1 MIVVFAIRS
10 DSYDALERAK
20 PLEGMGQVA
29 LPLLPMPR
37 SAYAEVIAGPAR
49 RLEQAGGKLAIEP
62 RLTERLLAD
71 VEAGGGSDALPLLA
85 FTLEQLLLDYG
96 AAGALRLADY
106 AAFGGLRG
114 AIDAAVARAFVRA
127 DADPRLPKDRE
138 ARLTLLRRGLIPWLA
153 GIDPDSKSPRRNIAR
168 RSDIPPEAAP
178 LIGLLVEERLLSSD
192 TRAERDQATGKET
205 RAATIEPTHEA
216 LLRQWGL
223 LDGWLKEDFGLLAAL
238 EAVKRAAGEWEANG
252 RDPAWLA
259 HRGQRL
265 ADAGA
270 LDARPDIAAKL
281 GAADRTYLAACGA
294 REAAEAA
301 EREQARRNELARA
314 KAETD
319 RAHAEAERA
328 RARARFS
335 RNLTAVFVVAA
346 LLLAGVGAWAWR
358 QRDAA
363 VDAAARAEAATNEA
377 LAQRNRA
384 ESAVAQAID
393 ASNTLVS
400 SMVQK
405 LRNVAGMKISLVQAI
420 LDPALKLQ
428 DQLIAAGESDPK
440 LRRSRAVALT
450 EAAHTQLDVGDTK
463 SALASAGRA
472 RDLLRALI
480 AANPNDEGMADDV
493 GAADATLGDAAL
505 TAGRVTLAEEAY
517 QDGLATRERLL
528 QLDPESPG
536 GA

>member
-1 MIVVFAIRS
+1 M
-10 DSYDALERAK
+10 
-20 PLEGMGQVA
+20 
-29 LPLLPMPR
+29 
-37 SAYAEVIAGPAR
+37 
-49 RLEQAGGKLAIEP
+49 
-62 RLTERLLAD
+62 
-71 VEAGGGSDALPLLA
+71 
-85 FTLEQLLLDYG
+85 
-96 AAGALRLADY
+96 
-106 AAFGGLRG
+106 
-114 AIDAAVARAFVRA
+114 
-127 DADPRLPKDRE
+127 
-138 ARLTLLRRGLIPWLA
+138 
-153 GIDPDSKSPRRNIAR
+153 
-168 RSDIPPEAAP
+168 
-178 LIGLLVEERLLSSD
+178 VEERLLSSD

-384 ESAVAQAID
+384 EFAVAQAID

-440 LRRSRAVALT
+440 LRRSQAVALT

-536 GA
+536 RRLSLARTCANVGSAQLKRGRFTEADAAFERSLALAAQVKEHSADPIAARWELAQAYAGLAAVRDMRGEIAAEVQSIGTSSGRDARAGEIRSFERAVAAPNGSARRPVGDRTNQTRRPDQRGAGRRRIDGNRAEFCSRPIH